1 MNWPLHFYWKRNPDS
16 ILLKF
21 SFLNGFFLINDFS
34 FLPNQTQDM
43 QGQIYKLD

>member
-21 SFLNGFFLINDFS
+21 SFINVFFD
-34 FLPNQTQDM
+34 
-43 QGQIYKLD
+43 K